1 MNIYVGNLSR
11 QAGESELRTLF
22 SQFGEVKSLKLVKDQ
37 DTGESR
43 GFGFVEIVDNSA
55 ATLAIKSLDAKEFKG
70 RNLKV
75 NEAKPK
81 ESRTFNSF
89 SANYGYK
96 TKSGY

>member
-11 QAGESELRTLF
+11 QAGESELKTLF
-22 SQFGEVKSLKLVKDQ
+22 TQFGEVKSVKIIKDQ
-37 DTGESR
+37 YTGESR
-43 GFGFVEIVDNSA
+43 GFAFVEIEDNSVA
-55 ATLAIKSLDAKEFKG
+55 NLAIKSLDAKEFKG

-81 ESRTFNSF
+81 EARSFNSF